1 MKISADGVF
10 SRLEEMEI
18 QQVTRVIKLSQLPL
32 PGKIRAVYQTI
43 GRMPTST
50 TSNVSVEGLNLKDQ
64 LVPRRRQ
71 ECPMR
76 SLSLQKTFCHG
87 KSLS

>member
-10 SRLEEMEI
+10 ARLEEMEI
-18 QQVTRVIKLSQLPL
+18 QKVIKLSQLPL
-32 PGKIRAVYQTI
+32 PGKIRAVSQTI

-50 TSNVSVEGLNLKDQ
+50 TSKRKHGRLNLKDQ

-71 ECPMR
+71 ECPLR
-76 SLSLQKTFCHG
+76 SLTLQKTFCHG

>member
-18 QQVTRVIKLSQLPL
+18 QKVIKLSQLPL

-64 LVPRRRQ
+64 LV
-71 ECPMR
+71 
-76 SLSLQKTFCHG
+76 LSCIVSPFGDNKKGSVT
-87 KSLS
+87 KW

>member
-1 MKISADGVF
+1 MKISADSVF

-18 QQVTRVIKLSQLPL
+18 QKVIKLSQLPL
-32 PGKIRAVYQTI
+32 PGKIRAVSQTI

-50 TSNVSVEGLNLKDQ
+50 TSNVSVGGLNLKDQ

-71 ECPMR
+71 ECSLR
-76 SLSLQKTFCHG
+76 SLTLQKTFCHG
-87 KSLS
+87 KSLN

>member
-10 SRLEEMEI
+10 ARLEEMEI
-18 QQVTRVIKLSQLPL
+18 QMVIKLSQLPL
-32 PGKIRAVYQTI
+32 PGKNRAVSQTI

-76 SLSLQKTFCHG
+76 SLTLQKIFCH
-87 KSLS
+87 